1 MKNPTAIGAAAL
13 LTSIWVLGVA
23 HAQTTKAPPAYVV
36 IEFTIKDAE
45 GFRTYSQKAPA
56 TVSQYGGKFMVRG
69 PKPESLKGDAPKG
82 PFLVLAFDSADQA
95 RKWAASPEYA
105 ALLPLRDQAADTR
118 AFIVEGASP

>member
-1 MKNPTAIGAAAL
+1 MNKTTSLAAAAL
-13 LTSIWVLGVA
+13 VASICVHGVA
-23 HAQTTKAPPAYVV
+23 QAQTTKATPAYVV

-45 GFRTYSQKAPA
+45 GFRAYSQKAPA

-105 ALLPLRDQAADTR
+105 AILPLRDQPADTR
-118 AFIVEGASP
+118 AFIVEGVSP